1 MARAT
6 TPTLLPIDLWAWHM
20 AINPCA
26 WNQVVNPEK
35 PYQTHCRAT
44 WVQHGWYDYENGL
57 IVGRED
63 IASAIATAE
72 EMMSRALA
80 FPIAPTYVNSDEVAW
95 IYSNSG
101 QSSVLPTLTA
111 HNGYVLE
118 AGREAFT
125 EVALFVPVI
134 YSDRDGDGVDD
145 TATITVTAAQ
155 LAAANASWY
164 ELAVYYPA
172 PYLDFYLFDMDETQ
186 RVRPLKIILNPTTG
200 NVTISGSRCQF
211 VRPDLWLNE
220 DDVDQ
225 SIDANFLSYV
235 NVYRRYTDPS
245 QQAQVVYRT
254 GVGSCGEGACAESC
268 QSACMQIIDQRL
280 GEVKVTAA
288 TYSSG
293 SFTPASFTDTPHA
306 ARLWYLSGWYRQRN
320 GFAKWIEADWMEP
333 RLAKAIVALS
343 LADIPDNICGCS
355 QTRQLYA
362 QWTEEMPID
371 NLNAAM
377 AQQWFGRV
385 TRGSIFAANVVDSLD
400 PIIGVGN
407 V

>member
-1 MARAT
+1 
-6 TPTLLPIDLWAWHM
+6 M

-35 PYQTHCRAT
+35 PYPTHCRAT
-44 WVQHGWYDYENGL
+44 WVQYGWYDYEKGL

-72 EMMSRALA
+72 EMLSHALA
-80 FPIAPTYVNSDEVAW
+80 FPIAPTYVNSDEVLW
-95 IYSNSG
+95 IYPR
-101 QSSVLPTLTA
+101 SSASLILPTLTTN
-111 HNGYVLE
+111 NGYVLE
-118 AGREAFT
+118 PGREAFT
-125 EVALFVPVI
+125 EVALFAPVV
-134 YSDRDGDGVDD
+134 YTDRDGDGVND
-145 TATITVTAAQ
+145 TATITITAAQ
-155 LAAANASWY
+155 LATAGASWY
-164 ELAVYYPA
+164 ELAVYYPE
-172 PYLDFYLFDMDETQ
+172 PYLDFYLFGMDDTQ
-186 RVRPLKIILNPTTG
+186 RIRPLKIVLNPTTG
-200 NVTISGSRCQF
+200 AVTISGNRCQF
-211 VRPDLWLNE
+211 VRPDLWLN
-220 DDVDQ
+220 DNDIRQDL
-225 SIDANFLSYV
+225 DTNFVSYV

-245 QQAQVVYRT
+245 QQAQIVYRT

-268 QSACMQIIDQRL
+268 QAACMQVTDKRL
-280 GEVKVTAA
+280 GEVKVSPA

-293 SFTPASFTDTPHA
+293 SFIPASFTDTPHA
-306 ARLWYLSGWYRQRN
+306 VRLWYLAGYHRQRN

-377 AQQWFGRV
+377 AQQYFGYV
-385 TRGSIFAANVVDSLD
+385 TRGSIFAANVVESLN
-400 PIIGVGN
+400 PIVGVGN